1 MDTFQG
7 IVFYKGSDNRISVQ
21 RFSTGAEARRYGML
35 RANVAQIVRNVG
47 GEIVQ
52 IYPLPPVKKEN

>member
-1 MDTFQG
+1 MVTFQG
-7 IVFYKGSDNRISVQ
+7 VVFYKGSDNRISVQ
-21 RFSTGAEARRYGML
+21 AFSTGEEARRYGMM
-35 RANVAQIVRNVG
+35 RANVARIVRNIG